1 MEPFKH
7 SSFLR
12 LLAFPRMVGDFKYET
27 SEKDLF
33 FRLSDAKE
41 NHGSLISRALLDN
54 VNKKFWIEA
63 GVYRNITT
71 FKAKF
76 IESEGDKFIHGSF
89 VNSGTWISYPALILA
104 FFGWICL
111 LIANKN
117 APDMVFYL
125 VFFAV
130 FHLGISISFN
140 NHIKNI
146 SKFLANELDVHP
158 ISKLNYF

>member
-63 GVYRNITT
+63 GVYRNIMDRNIP
-71 FKAKF
+71 KAGRAAPA
-76 IESEGDKFIHGSF
+76 IAWVRCAIPAGSGS
-89 VNSGTWISYPALILA
+89 VSA
-104 FFGWICL
+104 
-111 LIANKN
+111 
-117 APDMVFYL
+117 
-125 VFFAV
+125 
-130 FHLGISISFN
+130 
-140 NHIKNI
+140 
-146 SKFLANELDVHP
+146 
-158 ISKLNYF
+158 